1 MVAAGEADAAVVSTA
16 GVLVSGASRSLRRAL
31 RPIEW
36 VVLEDIALDARL
48 DGKGELVA
56 PTSARRV
63 AEHLG
68 LTAGAV
74 ARALARL
81 RSAGLVTH
89 ARQPGPV
96 GRFGLSAYVLTPV
109 TGLDVVHV
117 ADPDGAPPH
126 PAPPRLAPPHIEPPR
141 VVDAH
146 MVEAVPAD
154 DEAPEPSGQARRSLH
169 EDAVAAVAAPG
180 QERAAQG
187 RPSTV
192 AGPAAKR
199 SGRPVARP
207 AAQLSMLDTTDDTEF
222 DTDPEQC
229 P

>member
-1 MVAAGEADAAVVSTA
+1 MVACGEADAAVVATA

-48 DGKGELVA
+48 DGKGDLVA

-89 ARQPGPV
+89 ARQAGPA
-96 GRFGLSAYVLTPV
+96 GRFGLSAYVLVPV
-109 TGLDVVHV
+109 AGLDVVHV
-117 ADPDGAPPH
+117 SDPDGAPPR
-126 PAPPRLAPPHIEPPR
+126 PAAPRLAPPRIVSPR
-141 VVDAH
+141 VVDPH
-146 MVEAVPAD
+146 MVEAVPTEDDASELARPAPRSPHKTAD
-154 DEAPEPSGQARRSLH
+154 GSS
-169 EDAVAAVAAPG
+169 
-180 QERAAQG
+180 
-187 RPSTV
+187 
-192 AGPAAKR
+192 AKR

-207 AAQLSMLDTTDDTEF
+207 AAAQLSMLDATDDAEL